1 MFSTKVQSLAIKKR
15 TLATFKTACT
25 NGLDGPQRARSRGG
39 RHGACAPDVVPHTL
53 GQDSR
58 RRHDARF
65 AGDLG
70 HARVTSHSGAW
81 SLRPDSRPNP
91 TLPMQRVLR
100 AHSASESMIFAEV
113 AKGSV
118 AQAHH
123 LAASL
128 VQRANDQPA
137 RPYAHIGPA
146 RCGEAHCRV
155 QVFKLAEPGGR
166 SARKNH
172 APGQID
178 VHTHLF
184 LLLCEEVRTSNAVS
198 RCRRL

>member
-1 MFSTKVQSLAIKKR
+1 MFSTKVQSMAIKKR

-118 AQAHH
+118 AQARHPSRRCH
-123 LAASL
+123 CLVGATRQRPTRASL
-128 VQRANDQPA
+128 CAHRTRA
-137 RPYAHIGPA
+137 
-146 RCGEAHCRV
+146 
-155 QVFKLAEPGGR
+155 LWR
-166 SARKNH
+166 STL
-172 APGQID
+172 PSPS
-178 VHTHLF
+178 F
-184 LLLCEEVRTSNAVS
+184 
-198 RCRRL
+198 